1 MSGSLGDMGS
11 LLKQAQEM
19 QRELDRVRG
28 ELAEREVEGTAG
40 GRAVV
45 VTLTCAKE
53 VRSVTFSDEF
63 VAQAEKD
70 DLEEMTLLAVRDAVA
85 QAEQI
90 SKDELAQV
98 TGGLNLPGLM

>member
-1 MSGSLGDMGS
+1 MGS

-45 VTLTCAKE
+45 VVMTCAKE
-53 VRSVTFSDEF
+53 VRAVTFSDE
-63 VAQAEKD
+63 VLEQVDKD
-70 DLEEMTLLAVRDAVA
+70 ELEEMTLLAMRDAVG
-85 QAEQI
+85 QAERI
-90 SKDELAQV
+90 SKEELSAV

>member
-1 MSGSLGDMGS
+1 MGS

-45 VTLTCAKE
+45 VTMTCAKE
-53 VRSVTFSDEF
+53 VRSVTFDPEFLGQADKDE
-63 VAQAEKD
+63 
-70 DLEEMTLLAVRDAVA
+70 LEEMSLLAMRDAV
-85 QAEQI
+85 EETERI
-90 SKDELAQV
+90 SKEELGKV

>member
-1 MSGSLGDMGS
+1 MGS

-45 VTLTCAKE
+45 VTMTCAKE
-53 VRSVTFSDEF
+53 VRSVTFDPEFLDQADKDE
-63 VAQAEKD
+63 
-70 DLEEMTLLAVRDAVA
+70 LEEMSLLAMRDAV
-85 QAEQI
+85 EETERI
-90 SKDELAQV
+90 SKEELGKV